1 METNLVQRMID
12 QCPLSFKVVIESR
25 TFLWSITYI
34 GTSFSPDFGNFVV
47 LFHDL
52 MQYLNML
59 FNV

>member
-34 GTSFSPDFGNFVV
+34 RTSFSPDFGNFVV
-47 LFHDL
+47 L
-52 MQYLNML
+52 
-59 FNV
+59 VS